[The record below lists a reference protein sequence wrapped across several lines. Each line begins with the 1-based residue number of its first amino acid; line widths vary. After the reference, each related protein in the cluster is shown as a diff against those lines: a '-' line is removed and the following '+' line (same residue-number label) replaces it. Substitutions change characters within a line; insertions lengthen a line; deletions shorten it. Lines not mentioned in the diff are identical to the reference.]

1 MEKTA
6 LDILWVLLA
15 AALVF
20 LMQAGFLCLETG
32 LTRSKNNINVAIKNM
47 ADFAVTTLLFWLV
60 GFAFMF
66 GTTANGWLG
75 LNLFVPDLGTD
86 LWTATFFIFQVMFCG
101 TAMTIV
107 SGGVAERIR
116 FGGYMIVVI
125 VVTIFIYPVFGHW
138 AWHGLNVGQATG
150 WLARLGYVDFAG
162 SSVVH
167 SVGGWVTLAMLLIIG
182 PRYGRFPQNG
192 TPQKIPGS
200 SMPLAGLGVML
211 LFIGWLGFN
220 GGSTLAFNDQVGR
233 IISNTL
239 IAGSAGLACG
249 LGLGWLFYRRI
260 SVSLAF
266 NGVLAGA
273 VAITANAHVV
283 SSAAALIIGLV
294 GTLFMAGADWLLL
307 RWKIDDAVGA
317 VPVHLGAGIWGV
329 LAVGIFGQPEL
340 LQTGLSRGAQIGVQ
354 VLGLGVCFMWAFGL
368 TFLLLWIINRFY
380 KFRVSLESERIGLN
394 VSEHDASTEL
404 LNLFNVMDAQAQTGD
419 LRLRVP
425 VEPFTEVGQIAQR
438 YNQVMAGLEEAVAQT
453 NIIVAAASD
462 GIITFAPEN
471 GAIYSM
477 NPSAAAI
484 FGRDAAQMVGQSFQ
498 TLLDERFPLDQL
510 AQDAQYHEMVGKRA
524 DGTTLPLETAV
535 SQTHLAEKPIYVAL
549 VRDITV
555 RKQAEE
561 ALKLAR
567 DQALEASRLKSE
579 FLAIVSHEL
588 RTPINAIMGRAEML
602 EENIY
607 GEVSERQGKALRQI
621 VESSEHLT
629 GLVNSLIDQAQLEAG
644 TMQLF
649 AAPFSPQSLAE
660 EVEFSLGVLAAAK
673 NLALTVQIDPS
684 LPAVVVGDEARVKQ
698 AMISLVQNGIRYTN
712 EGGVTV
718 LLAGNGAN
726 WSFQVVDTGPGIPQ
740 AAQAVIF
747 DTFKQAEN
755 PYTRIH
761 GGLGLG
767 LSIARQLVTKMGG
780 TLTLQS
786 APGTG
791 STFTVT
797 LPQQLST
804 LPKKL

>member
-6 LDILWVLLA
+6 IDILWVLLG

-32 LTRSKNNINVAIKNM
+32 LTRSKNNINVAIKNL

-66 GTTANGWLG
+66 GATANGWLG
-75 LNLFVPDLGTD
+75 LDLFAPDLGSD
-86 LWTATFFIFQVMFCG
+86 MWTATFFIFQVMFCG

-107 SGGVAERIR
+107 SGGIAERVR
-116 FGGYMIVVI
+116 FGGYMIVV
-125 VVTIFIYPVFGHW
+125 VLVTLLIYPLFGHW

-150 WLARLGYVDFAG
+150 WLAQLGYVDFAG

-167 SVGGWVTLAMLLIIG
+167 SVGGWVTLAMLLLIG
-182 PRYGRFPQNG
+182 PRYGRFPQNAP
-192 TPQKIPGS
+192 PQKIPGS
-200 SMPLAGLGVML
+200 STPLAGLGVML

-220 GGSTLAFNDQVGR
+220 GGSTLAFNNQIGR

-239 IAGSAGLACG
+239 LAGSAGLTCG
-249 LGLGWLFYRRI
+249 LALGWLFYRRI

-283 SSAAALIIGLV
+283 SSFASLIIGLV
-294 GTLFMAGADWLLL
+294 GTLFMAATDWLLL

-354 VLGLGVCFMWAFGL
+354 ALGLVVCFVWAFGL
-368 TFLLLWIINRFY
+368 TYLLLRIINRFY
-380 KFRVSLESERIGLN
+380 TFRVSLESERIGLN

-438 YNQVMAGLEEAVAQT
+438 YNQVMASLEEAVSQT

-462 GIITFAPEN
+462 GIVTFAQEN
-471 GAIYSM
+471 WAILSM
-477 NPSAAAI
+477 NPSAEAI
-484 FGRDAAQMVGQSFQ
+484 FGRAAGQMIGQSFQ
-498 TLLDERFPLDQL
+498 ALLDDSLSPEQL
-510 AQDAQYHEMVGKRA
+510 ARASQYQQRVGKRA
-524 DGTTLPLETAV
+524 DGTTFPLETAV
-535 SQTHLAEKPIYVAL
+535 SQTHIAEKPVYVAL

-561 ALKLAR
+561 ALKQAR
-567 DQALEASRLKSE
+567 DRALEASRLKSE

-588 RTPINAIMGRAEML
+588 RTPINAIMGNAEMM
-602 EENIY
+602 EEGLY
-607 GEVSERQGKALRQI
+607 GDVSAKQRSALRQI
-621 VESSEHLT
+621 VQSSEHLT
-629 GLVNSLIDQAQLEAG
+629 GLVNNMIDQAQLEAG
-644 TMQLF
+644 TIQLQ
-649 AAPFSPQSLAE
+649 AEPFSPQSVAE
-660 EVEFSLGVLAAAK
+660 EVEFSLGVMAAAK
-673 NLALTVQIDPS
+673 GLVLAVQVDPS
-684 LPAVVVGDEARVKQ
+684 LPNVVVGDEARVRQ
-698 AMISLVQNGIRYTN
+698 VFMSLVQNGIRYTA
-712 EGGVTV
+712 EGSVTIV
-718 LLAGNGAN
+718 LAGSGDQ
-726 WSFQVVDTGPGIPQ
+726 WSFQVVDTGPGIPE
-740 AAQAVIF
+740 AAQAHIF
-747 DTFKQAEN
+747 DAFKQVQS
-755 PYTRIH
+755 PFTRDQ
-761 GGLGLG
+761 GGIGLG
-767 LSIARQLVTKMGG
+767 LSIARRLVTKMGG

-786 APGTG
+786 RPGQG

-797 LPQQLST
+797 LPRQIPLAD
-804 LPKKL
+804 

>member
-6 LDILWVLLA
+6 LDIFWVLLA

-32 LTRSKNNINVAIKNM
+32 LTRSKNNINVAIKNI
-47 ADFAVTTLLFWLV
+47 ADFAITTLLFWLV

-75 LNLFVPDLGTD
+75 LDLFAPDLGTD
-86 LWTATFFIFQVMFCG
+86 LWTAAFFTFQVMFCG

-107 SGGVAERIR
+107 SGGIAERVR
-116 FGGYMIVVI
+116 FGGYLIMVVL
-125 VVTIFIYPVFGHW
+125 VTLFIYPVFGHW
-138 AWHGLNVGQATG
+138 VWNGLNEGQATG
-150 WLARLGYVDFAG
+150 WLARLGYIDFAG

-167 SVGGWVTLAMLLIIG
+167 SVGGWVTLAMLLLVG

-192 TPQKIPGS
+192 SPQKIPGS

-220 GGSTLAFNDQVGR
+220 GGSTLAFTDQIGR
-233 IISNTL
+233 VISNTL

-260 SVSLAF
+260 SVGLAF

-283 SSAAALIIGLV
+283 SSASAVVIGLV
-294 GTLFMAGADWLLL
+294 GTLFMAGADWLML

-354 VLGLGVCFMWAFGL
+354 ALGLVVCFVWAFGL
-368 TFLLLWIINRFY
+368 TLLLLWIIQRFY
-380 KFRVSLESERIGLN
+380 NFRVSLEAERIGLN

-438 YNQVMAGLEEAVAQT
+438 YNQVMASLEEAVTQN

-462 GIITFAPEN
+462 GIITFSLEDAT
-471 GAIYSM
+471 ILSM

-484 FGRDAAQMVGQSFQ
+484 FGREAAQWIGQSFQ
-498 TLLDERFPLDQL
+498 TLLDERFPLEQL

-524 DGTTLPLETAV
+524 DGSTLPLETAV
-535 SQTHLAEKPIYVAL
+535 SQAHLAEKPIYVAL
-549 VRDITV
+549 VRDITI

-561 ALKLAR
+561 ALRQAR
-567 DQALEASRLKSE
+567 DRALEASRLKSE

-588 RTPINAIMGRAEML
+588 RTPINAILGRAEML
-602 EENIY
+602 EEGVY
-607 GEVSERQGKALRQI
+607 GDISDKQGKALRQI

-644 TMQLF
+644 TMQLSP
-649 AAPFSPQSLAE
+649 APFSPKSLAQ

-673 NLALTVQIDPS
+673 NLSLTFQFDPS
-684 LPAVVVGDEARVKQ
+684 LPAVAVGDEARVKQ
-698 AMISLVQNGIRYTN
+698 VMVSLVQNGLRYTK

-718 LLAGNGAN
+718 FLAGRGNS
-726 WSFQVVDTGPGIPQ
+726 WLFQVADTGPGILEGVQ
-740 AAQAVIF
+740 EVIF
-747 DTFKQAEN
+747 DTFKQVQN
-755 PYTRIH
+755 PFTRTE

-767 LSIARQLVTKMGG
+767 LSIARRLVTKMGG

-797 LPQQLST
+797 LPQQLSISD
-804 LPKKL
+804 